1 VFLASPRV
9 HSHVPLLF
17 LSDTDLERY
26 ATFPKT
32 LNAEELNRHF
42 VLGPQDLALV
52 LERRRD
58 YNRLGFAVQL
68 CTLRAL
74 GTFLES
80 PFEVPDVVLRTL
92 ARQMGMGVPRDLKRY
107 ARREMTLY
115 EHQKLILDYLGYG
128 MFDKFETFRIT
139 RWMYRKF
146 LVGDARPLE
155 LFEEAIIKLRD
166 RKVALPAA
174 STLARLVVRV
184 RERASQKAELAI
196 SRRLSPEQ
204 VLSLESLLLVPEGER
219 KSNLDLLR
227 RAPVRPSAP
236 SLITAL
242 ERIEKLRALKLD
254 GVDLSDLPYGRIK
267 MMSRQGM
274 TVWAYTISQWG
285 PLKRHATLLATVQHL
300 LGRSLSD
307 VLDVFERLMHQLGL
321 NGHYRWQKER
331 LRNLKDLDESAGLL
345 GKAMKL
351 LLEYTKKR
359 PIARDKVLEQFGEA
373 KLKEAVLQVEKL
385 TTGAD
390 VRDSEVWLSAQNSV
404 WNFFSRFIKV
414 VAFEG
419 TPVNA
424 GLLEAVTFLQSES
437 WRVLDWEKAPRGF
450 VPRSWKTLVYDKST
464 GLNAKTYVLCVAQQ
478 LYLALKARAVYA
490 PLSLRHQNPRAGLL
504 EGEVWEAKRVEVA
517 RNLNMPLQAK
527 PELERL
533 ETALDGQYLQT
544 LATLSTNTVLKMEKT
559 SSGLQPILTPL
570 EALETSLSLRHLQ
583 TEVTRRMPK
592 IDLSE
597 LVLEVN
603 AYTGF
608 AREFIVLNDRKNA
621 PTEDPDLELSV
632 CAVLVAQACNIS
644 LSSVVKP
651 DVPALT
657 LKRLMHVQQNY
668 IRNDTLMR
676 ANAKLVEAH
685 AGLPIVRHWGQGE
698 ADRPARCR
706 FVQDSGQCGWFEI
719 RSSSP
724 KSAPRT

>member
-1 VFLASPRV
+1 
-9 HSHVPLLF
+9 VPLLF

-26 ATFPKT
+26 ATFPQT
-32 LNAEELNRHF
+32 LEVEELNRHF

-74 GTFLES
+74 GTFVES
-80 PFEVPDVVLRTL
+80 PLEVPDVVLRTL
-92 ARQMGMGVPRDLKRY
+92 ARQIGMVVPRDLKRY

-115 EHQKLILDYLGYG
+115 KHHKLILNHLGYG
-128 MFDKFETFRIT
+128 AFDKFENFRIT
-139 RWMYRKF
+139 RWMYRK
-146 LVGDARPLE
+146 LLIGDVRPLE
-155 LFEEAIIKLRD
+155 LFEEAVFKLRD
-166 RKVALPAA
+166 RRVAFPAA

-196 SRRLSPEQ
+196 SRRLSTEQ

-236 SLITAL
+236 SLIAAL

-285 PLKRHATLLATVQHL
+285 PLKRQATLLATVQHL

-321 NGHYRWQKER
+321 SGHYRWLQFR

-351 LLEYTKKR
+351 LLEWKKKQ
-359 PIARDKVLEQFGEA
+359 PVARDKVLEQFGEA
-373 KLKEAVLQVEKL
+373 ELTRAVTQVETL

-419 TPVNA
+419 TPVNS
-424 GLLEAVTFLQSES
+424 GLLEAITFLQSES
-437 WRVLDWEKAPRGF
+437 WRVL
-450 VPRSWKTLVYDKST
+450 
-464 GLNAKTYVLCVAQQ
+464 
-478 LYLALKARAVYA
+478 
-490 PLSLRHQNPRAGLL
+490 
-504 EGEVWEAKRVEVA
+504 RVG
-517 RNLNMPLQAK
+517 N
-527 PELERL
+527 
-533 ETALDGQYLQT
+533 
-544 LATLSTNTVLKMEKT
+544 
-559 SSGLQPILTPL
+559 
-570 EALETSLSLRHLQ
+570 
-583 TEVTRRMPK
+583 
-592 IDLSE
+592 
-597 LVLEVN
+597 
-603 AYTGF
+603 
-608 AREFIVLNDRKNA
+608 
-621 PTEDPDLELSV
+621 
-632 CAVLVAQACNIS
+632 
-644 LSSVVKP
+644 
-651 DVPALT
+651 
-657 LKRLMHVQQNY
+657 
-668 IRNDTLMR
+668 
-676 ANAKLVEAH
+676 
-685 AGLPIVRHWGQGE
+685 
-698 ADRPARCR
+698 
-706 FVQDSGQCGWFEI
+706 
-719 RSSSP
+719 
-724 KSAPRT
+724 

>member
-1 VFLASPRV
+1 
-9 HSHVPLLF
+9 
-17 LSDTDLERY
+17 
-26 ATFPKT
+26 
-32 LNAEELNRHF
+32 
-42 VLGPQDLALV
+42 
-52 LERRRD
+52 
-58 YNRLGFAVQL
+58 
-68 CTLRAL
+68 
-74 GTFLES
+74 
-80 PFEVPDVVLRTL
+80 
-92 ARQMGMGVPRDLKRY
+92 
-107 ARREMTLY
+107 
-115 EHQKLILDYLGYG
+115 
-128 MFDKFETFRIT
+128 
-139 RWMYRKF
+139 
-146 LVGDARPLE
+146 
-155 LFEEAIIKLRD
+155 
-166 RKVALPAA
+166 
-174 STLARLVVRV
+174 
-184 RERASQKAELAI
+184 
-196 SRRLSPEQ
+196 
-204 VLSLESLLLVPEGER
+204 
-219 KSNLDLLR
+219 
-227 RAPVRPSAP
+227 
-236 SLITAL
+236 
-242 ERIEKLRALKLD
+242 
-254 GVDLSDLPYGRIK
+254 
-267 MMSRQGM
+267 MSRQGM

-285 PLKRHATLLATVQHL
+285 PLKRQATLLATVQHL

-351 LLEYTKKR
+351 LLEWTKKR
-359 PIARDKVLEQFGEA
+359 PVARDKVLEQFGEA

-404 WNFFSRFIKV
+404 WNFFSRFVKV

-464 GLNAKTYVLCVAQQ
+464 GRPSPEGAVQAKTLNAKTYVLCVAQQ

-490 PLSLRHQNPRAGLL
+490 PLSLRHRNPRAGLL
-504 EGEVWEAKRVEVA
+504 EGEVWEAKRVELA

-533 ETALDGQYLQT
+533 EAALDSQYLQT

-570 EALETSLSLRHLQ
+570 EALETSPSLRRLR

-608 AREFIVLNDRKNA
+608 AKEFIVLNDSKNA

-644 LSSVVKP
+644 LGSVVKP
-651 DVPALT
+651 DVVLDKAAPIGPVRPALT

-698 ADRPARCR
+698 VASVDGLR
-706 FVQDSGQCGWFEI
+706 FVVPVQSLHRAPNRKYFGAGRGITYLSITSDQYSGLGGTVIPGTLRDSLYILSTLLEQNTTLAPKEI
-719 RSSSP
+719 MTDTASYSDIIFGLFHLLGYRF
-724 KSAPRT
+724 APRIADLKNTRFWRMDSSTD